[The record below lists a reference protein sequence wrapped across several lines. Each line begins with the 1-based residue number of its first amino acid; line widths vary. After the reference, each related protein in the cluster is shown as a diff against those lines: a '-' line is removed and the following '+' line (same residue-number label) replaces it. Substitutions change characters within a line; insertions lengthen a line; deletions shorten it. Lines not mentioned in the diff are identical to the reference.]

1 MRILLTNDDG
11 IYADGL
17 FALYKQLRTLGE
29 VTVVAPMTEQS
40 ATGHGITLASPLRM
54 KKVHR
59 EKGFVGYAVTGTPAD
74 CVKFALRV
82 LMPKMP
88 DMVVSGINQGPNV
101 GLSVIY
107 SGTVSAAVEGTIIGV
122 PSIAVSLTSHEA
134 TDFGFAA
141 KFAKKLA
148 RTVHQKKLPPGV
160 LLNVNIPPVP
170 EDEIRGVRITKQ
182 GKSRVAEVLHKRVD
196 PNERTYYWLSGE
208 LVEVED
214 TKESD
219 LSVIK
224 KNMVSITP
232 LHYDLTDY
240 EFMKKL
246 SGWKIEK

>member
-17 FALYKQLRTLGE
+17 FALYAQLKALGE

-40 ATGHGITLASPLRM
+40 ATGHGITLASPLRV
-54 KKVHR
+54 KKVQR

-82 LMPKMP
+82 LMKKMP

-122 PSIAVSLTSHEA
+122 PSVAVSLTSHEA
-134 TDFGFAA
+134 SDFDFAA
-141 KFAKKLA
+141 QFAKKLA
-148 RTVHQKKLPPGV
+148 KIVHRKKLPPGV
-160 LLNVNIPPVP
+160 LLNVNIPAVP
-170 EDEIRGVRITKQ
+170 AEEIRGVRITKQ
-182 GKSRVAEVLHKRVD
+182 GKSRVAEVLHKRTD
-196 PNERTYYWLSGE
+196 PNDRTYYWLSGE

-214 TKESD
+214 TAESD

-224 KNMVSITP
+224 RNMVSITP

-240 EFMKKL
+240 DFMRKL